1 MNLTKL
7 TILEARKLLDKKE
20 ISSVELTQSTIDRI
34 KKIDPVIGAFISFD
48 EDFALK
54 QAKKADELISSGST
68 YPLTGIPFQLK
79 DNICTTEIPTT
90 CASKILKN
98 FIPPYNATVTNKIY
112 DQGAVLVGKGNLDEF
127 AMGSSTE
134 NSAIKH
140 TKNPWDFNLVP
151 GGSSGGGAAA
161 VASGEC
167 MFALGSDTGG
177 SIRQPA
183 AFCGI
188 VGLKPTYG
196 LVSRYGLIAFASS
209 LDQIGPL
216 TRTVADNA
224 LVLEAIAGNDPHD
237 ATSITTNYL
246 TNYLDS
252 INEDLSEIQVGIPIE
267 YWEQNIEPKFKSSL
281 KTVIETLK
289 DIGVTLKE
297 ISLPLTE
304 QALPVYYLI
313 ANSEASSNLSRYDG
327 IKYGYV
333 ASDTKDIWETI
344 ENTKGEGFGPEV
356 KRRILLGTYALST
369 GFFDQYYLKAQ
380 KVRTLI
386 IKEFKETFDTCD
398 VIIAPTSPSV
408 AFPIGSKITNPLD
421 MYMNDIFTQPAN
433 IAGIPAISI
442 PGGFYNNLPF
452 GIQFIGN
459 YLSEKT
465 LFTLA
470 NAYEKAS
477 SFTLTNNIINETM
490 ENQLNKL

>member
-7 TILEARKLLDKKE
+7 TILEARKLLDKRE
-20 ISSVELTQSTIDRI
+20 ISSVELTQLTIDRI
-34 KKIDPVIGAFISFD
+34 KKIDPIIGAFISFD
-48 EDFALK
+48 EDLALK
-54 QAKKADELISSGST
+54 QARKADELILAGST

-79 DNICTTEIPTT
+79 DNICTKDFPTT
-90 CASKILKN
+90 CASKILKD

-112 DQGAVLVGKGNLDEF
+112 NQGAVLIGKGNLDEF

-216 TRTVADNA
+216 TRTVTDNA

-237 ATSITTNYL
+237 STSITTNYL

-252 INEDLSEIQVGIPIE
+252 INQDLSKIQVGIPIE

-281 KTVIETLK
+281 KTVLDTLK
-289 DIGVTLKE
+289 AIGVTLKE

-304 QALPVYYLI
+304 YALPVYYLI

-327 IKYGYV
+327 IKFGYV
-333 ASDTKDIWETI
+333 TSDAKDIWETI

-477 SFTLTNNIINETM
+477 PFTLTNTIVNDNM
-490 ENQLNKL
+490 ENQLSKL